1 LGDSLTTALLIL
13 HSLLA
18 VALLGAITHQAIAAV
33 RSGSADG
40 KKTFGSR
47 YRAVDASAYAGA
59 IVVLFAAAS
68 LIGAVLYPSYRM
80 IVRPVLELNDL
91 RVANGTFE
99 LKEHFAAVGLLMLPA
114 YWAAWRKPLAPEH
127 AAARMSMTWLLAAIV
142 WWNFIVGDVLN
153 NIRGLSH

>member
-1 LGDSLTTALLIL
+1 MGDSLTTALLIL

-18 VALLGAITHQAIAAV
+18 VALLGAITHQAIAV
-33 RSGSADG
+33 RGGTDTG
-40 KKTFGSR
+40 KKTFGSL
-47 YRAVDASAYAGA
+47 YRAVDASAYSVA

-68 LIGAVLYPSYRM
+68 LIGFSLYPSYRM

-91 RVANGTFE
+91 RLANGSFE

-127 AAARMSMTWLLAAIV
+127 AMARMSMTWVLAAIV
-142 WWNFIVGDVLN
+142 WWNFLVGEVLN
-153 NIRGLSH
+153 NIKGLSH

>member
-13 HSLLA
+13 HSLVA
-18 VALLGAITHQAIAAV
+18 VALLGAITHQAIAV
-33 RSGSADG
+33 RGGADDG

-68 LIGAVLYPSYRM
+68 LLGAVLYPSYRM

-153 NIRGLSH
+153 NIKGLSH

>member
-18 VALLGAITHQAIAAV
+18 VALLGAITHQAIAV
-33 RSGSADG
+33 RGGTDNG
-40 KKTFGSR
+40 RKTFGNR
-47 YRAVDASAYAGA
+47 YRAVDASTYAGA

-68 LIGAVLYPSYRM
+68 LLGAVLYPSYRM

-91 RVANGTFE
+91 RVANGVFE

-114 YWAAWRKPLAPEH
+114 YWAMWRKPLAPEH
-127 AAARMSMTWLLAAIV
+127 AGARISLTWVLALIV
-142 WWNFIVGDVLN
+142 WWNFLVGEVLN
-153 NIRGLSH
+153 NIKGLFH